1 MLYALPLS
9 VLAAGTA
16 QSHESRPL
24 YVELTESA
32 PQYYRVQWKAP
43 PSVPSFGLPSVSL
56 PDACAE
62 VAPRTEVTVPDGEVR
77 RAQYHCPTGLAGGT
91 VTIRYPGPNPS
102 ISTLIRF
109 SSASGQHYTA
119 ALAPDESRW
128 RVPYAETLF
137 AVARDYVRLGVE
149 HIISGFDH
157 LLFVLCLLWIGGST
171 RRILITISGF
181 TLAHSLTLTLSALGL
196 VRLPIPPIEAS
207 IALSIVFLAVE
218 LTKGP
223 RDSLTW
229 RHPVAVSSS
238 FGLLHGLGFAAA
250 LGEIGLPQREL
261 LGGLLF
267 FNVGVEIGQLLFV
280 AVVIG
285 LVRVGRFFILARVP
299 AIDEGRFRYL
309 SGYAIGTL
317 ASLWLVERGSVLAFG
332 DAAFR

>member
-1 MLYALPLS
+1 
-9 VLAAGTA
+9 
-16 QSHESRPL
+16 
-24 YVELTESA
+24 
-32 PQYYRVQWKAP
+32 
-43 PSVPSFGLPSVSL
+43 
-56 PDACAE
+56 
-62 VAPRTEVTVPDGEVR
+62 
-77 RAQYHCPTGLAGGT
+77 
-91 VTIRYPGPNPS
+91 
-102 ISTLIRF
+102 
-109 SSASGQHYTA
+109 
-119 ALAPDESRW
+119 
-128 RVPYAETLF
+128 
-137 AVARDYVRLGVE
+137 
-149 HIISGFDH
+149 
-157 LLFVLCLLWIGGST
+157 
-171 RRILITISGF
+171 
-181 TLAHSLTLTLSALGL
+181 LSALGL